1 MEWHIWN
8 AGRKNSWSRTQYL
21 AKLSYKNE
29 GEIKTFPDEQKIKE
43 FFPRKPTLQESLSGW
58 NEITLN
64 RNLNLYEEIKKPG
77 KSNHI
82 GKDERQHKCIFWL

>member
-1 MEWHIWN
+1 MPSEDEFADGHSMAWHKWKKLEMQSKD
-8 AGRKNSWSRTQYL
+8 RSRTQYL

-64 RNLNLYEEIKKPG
+64 RNLNPYEEIK
-77 KSNHI
+77 
-82 GKDERQHKCIFWL
+82 EAW